1 MQFSNYQNYITGI
14 NRSGSTKKHMIDKIA
29 GCFTNNVTKYW
40 CTAILAKHLDKD
52 VVTLSNESK
61 LRDLLNRSS
70 DQVVLEIFKMIEL
83 ENKHVGQYR
92 EDSLK
97 DHPMTVPG
105 HKYVMTFEK
114 YTLADIFP
122 DDLLGQAVDNVN
134 GKLDDIEAFLKDIIS
149 QDPKS
154 DYAFEA
160 MNVLEAIKTSINE
173 DASSDRAKMLVL
185 LKSSS
190 AVTTKDP
197 MKNEFIEDWTKGD
210 RDNIYMLVS
219 SYSLKKPIIV
229 SGLFDA
235 KEGDN
240 VELFD
245 DGNKTT
251 KFRKTHEYIGSGAN
265 KFLSKNRG
273 DFGKVLAVAKNAEEI
288 TKNFENG
295 TYQLYVIK

>member
-1 MQFSNYQNYITGI
+1 MQFSNFQNYITGI
-14 NRSGSTKKHMIDKIA
+14 NRSGSTKSHMIDKIA

-40 CTAILAKHLDKD
+40 CTAILAKYLDKD
-52 VVTLSNESK
+52 AVTLSTESK

-70 DQVVLEIFKMIEL
+70 DQVVLEIFKMVEL

-105 HKYVMTFEK
+105 HTYVMSFEK

-122 DDLLGQAVDNVN
+122 DDLLGQAVDNVT
-134 GKLDDIEAFLKDIIS
+134 GKLDDLEAFLRDVIS
-149 QDPKS
+149 QDPKTE
-154 DYAFEA
+154 YAFEA
-160 MNVLEAIKTSINE
+160 MSVLENIRFSINE
-173 DASSDRAKMLVL
+173 DVDKAKMLVL
-185 LKSSS
+185 LKSNS
-190 AVTTKDP
+190 AINTKNP
-197 MKNEFIEDWTKGD
+197 MKNEYVEDWSKTFRG
-210 RDNIYMLVS
+210 NIYMLIS

-229 SGLFDA
+229 SGGFNA
-235 KEGDN
+235 KEGDV

-251 KFRKTHEYIGSGAN
+251 KFRKTHEYRGSGTN
-265 KFLSKNRG
+265 RYLSKNRG
-273 DFGKVLAVAKNAEEI
+273 DFGKVLAVAENAEEI

>member
-1 MQFSNYQNYITGI
+1 MQFSNFQNYITGI

-29 GCFTNNVTKYW
+29 GCFTNNATKYW

-52 VVTLSNESK
+52 VVTLSDESK

-70 DQVVLEIFKMIEL
+70 DHVVLEIFKMVEL

-122 DDLLGQAVDNVN
+122 DDLLGQAVDNVT
-134 GKLDDIEAFLKDIIS
+134 GKLDDLEAFLKDVIL
-149 QDPKS
+149 QDPNS

-160 MNVLEAIKTSINE
+160 MNVLETIKFSINE
-173 DASSDRAKMLVL
+173 DVDKAKMLVL

-190 AVTTKDP
+190 SINTKNP
-197 MKNEFIEDWTKGD
+197 MKNEFVEDWSKTFKG
-210 RDNIYMLVS
+210 NIYMLIS

-229 SGLFDA
+229 SGGFDA
-235 KEGDN
+235 KEGDV

-251 KFRKTHEYIGSGAN
+251 KFRRTHEYRGSGTN
-265 KFLSKNRG
+265 RYLSKNRG
-273 DFGKVLAVAKNAEEI
+273 DFGKVLAVAENAEEI
-288 TKNFENG
+288 TKNFESG

>member
-1 MQFSNYQNYITGI
+1 
-14 NRSGSTKKHMIDKIA
+14 MIDKIA

-40 CTAILAKHLDKD
+40 CTAILAKYLDKD
-52 VVTLSNESK
+52 AVTLSTESK

-70 DQVVLEIFKMIEL
+70 DQVVLEIFKMVEL

-105 HKYVMTFEK
+105 HTYVMSFEK

-122 DDLLGQAVDNVN
+122 DDLLGQAVDNVT
-134 GKLDDIEAFLKDIIS
+134 GKLDDLEAFLRDVIS
-149 QDPKS
+149 QDPKTE
-154 DYAFEA
+154 YAFEA
-160 MNVLEAIKTSINE
+160 MSVLENIRFSINE
-173 DASSDRAKMLVL
+173 DVDKAKMLVL
-185 LKSSS
+185 LKSNS
-190 AVTTKDP
+190 AINTKNP
-197 MKNEFIEDWTKGD
+197 MKNEYVEDWSKTFRG
-210 RDNIYMLVS
+210 NIYMLIS

-229 SGLFDA
+229 SGGFNA
-235 KEGDN
+235 KEGDV

-251 KFRKTHEYIGSGAN
+251 KFRKTHEYRGSGTN
-265 KFLSKNRG
+265 RYLSKNRG
-273 DFGKVLAVAKNAEEI
+273 DFGKVLAVAENAEEI